1 MNPDSALKAL
11 SAALNEEGPA
21 VEILPGTTNNDYRL
35 NFVGTEELNGFE
47 EVAAVVRTSGST
59 GTPKRTALS
68 IEALAS
74 SSMATAEYLGFEGQ
88 WLLALPLHY
97 VAGLSVLS
105 RSLYAGTRPWAMD
118 LEHSFEA
125 QSFNDAA
132 SALTDSKRLVSLVPT
147 QLQRL
152 LADPS
157 PLTLSTLQRFDAVLL
172 GGARAPRAVLDEA
185 AKHSLKIHLT
195 YGSSETSGGCVYD
208 ARALP
213 GVEVKIVDGQIWLG
227 GPTLASGYLGN
238 PQLNAEHFSTDAQ
251 GTRWYCTDDLGS
263 LKDGALSVH
272 GRADDVIITGGIKV
286 SASKIQHLL
295 EVLPGINEV
304 VVVGVS
310 HPEWGQQVGAVFS
323 GTASSETI
331 RNTVR
336 AELGS
341 AAIPRRLVNLA
352 ALPMLPNGK
361 FDRLA
366 IQNLLENIQE

>member
-11 SAALNEEGPA
+11 STALNEEGPA

-35 NFVGTEELNGFE
+35 SFVGADELDGLEEI
-47 EVAAVVRTSGST
+47 AAVVRTSGST

-97 VAGLSVLS
+97 VAGLSVLT

-125 QSFNDAA
+125 QTFNDAA

-152 LADPS
+152 LTDPS
-157 PLTLSTLQRFDAVLL
+157 PLTISTLQRFDAILL
-172 GGARAPRAVLDEA
+172 GGARAPHAVLDEA

-213 GVEVKIVDGQIWLG
+213 GVEVKIIDGQIWLG

-238 PQLNAEHFSTDAQ
+238 PRLNAEHFSTDAQ

-263 LKDGALSVH
+263 LKDGVLSVQ

-295 EVLPGINEV
+295 EFLPGIDEV

-341 AAIPRRLVNLA
+341 AAIPRRLINLA
-352 ALPMLPNGK
+352 TLPMLANGK
-361 FDRLA
+361 FDRVA
-366 IQNLLENIQE
+366 IQTLLENIQD

>member
-1 MNPDSALKAL
+1 MNPDSVLKAL
-11 SAALNEEGPA
+11 AAALNEEGPA
-21 VEILPGTTNNDYRL
+21 VEILPGTTNNDNRL
-35 NFVGTEELNGFE
+35 DFVDTEELEGLAE
-47 EVAAVVRTSGST
+47 IAAVVRTSGST

-68 IEALAS
+68 IGALAS

-88 WLLALPLHY
+88 WLLALPLHF

-118 LEHSFEA
+118 LEHRFEA
-125 QSFNDAA
+125 RTFNEAA

-157 PLTLSTLQRFDAVLL
+157 PLTVATLRRFDAILL

-185 AKHSLKIHLT
+185 AKHSLKLHLT

-238 PQLNAEHFSTDAQ
+238 PQLNAEHFSTDAR
-251 GTRWYCTDDLGS
+251 GIRWYRTDDLGS
-263 LKDGALSVH
+263 FGNGVLSVL
-272 GRADDVIITGGIKV
+272 GRADDVIITGGVKV

-295 EVLPGINEV
+295 EIIPGIDAV
-304 VVVGVS
+304 MVLGVS

-352 ALPMLPNGK
+352 TLPMLPNGK
-361 FDRLA
+361 IDRLT
-366 IQNLLENIQE
+366 IQGLLENIQD

>member
-21 VEILPGTTNNDYRL
+21 VEILPGTSNNDYRL
-35 NFVGTEELNGFE
+35 NFVGTEELNGLE

-152 LADPS
+152 LANPS
-157 PLTLSTLQRFDAVLL
+157 PLTLSTLQRFDAILL

-263 LKDGALSVH
+263 LKDGVLSVQ
-272 GRADDVIITGGIKV
+272 GRADDVLITGGIKV

-304 VVVGVS
+304 VVVGIS

>member
-21 VEILPGTTNNDYRL
+21 VEILPGTSNNDYRL
-35 NFVGTEELNGFE
+35 NFVGTEELNGLE

-59 GTPKRTALS
+59 GNPKRTALS

-157 PLTLSTLQRFDAVLL
+157 PLTLSTLQRFDAILL

-263 LKDGALSVH
+263 LKDGVLSVQ
-272 GRADDVIITGGIKV
+272 GRADDVLITGGIKV

-341 AAIPRRLVNLA
+341 AAIPRRLVNLV

>member
-21 VEILPGTTNNDYRL
+21 VEILPGTSNNDYRVT
-35 NFVGTEELNGFE
+35 FVGTEELNGFE
-47 EVAAVVRTSGST
+47 KIAAVVRTSGST
-59 GTPKRTALS
+59 GNPKRTALS
-68 IEALAS
+68 VEALAS

-88 WLLALPLHY
+88 WVLALPLNY
-97 VAGLSVLS
+97 VAGLSVLT

-118 LEHSFEA
+118 LASTFDA
-125 QSFNDAA
+125 QGFNDAA
-132 SALTDSKRLVSLVPT
+132 SALTDSRRLVSLVPT

-152 LADPS
+152 LSDPS
-157 PLTLSTLQRFDAVLL
+157 AQTLSTLRRFDAILL
-172 GGARAPRAVLDEA
+172 GGARAPQAVLDEA

-213 GVEVKIVDGQIWLG
+213 GVEVKIVDGRICLG
-227 GPTLASGYLGN
+227 GPTLASGYLDN
-238 PQLNAEHFSTDAQ
+238 PELNAEHFRTDAH
-251 GTRWYCTDDLGS
+251 GTRWYFTDDLGS
-263 LKDGALSVH
+263 LSNEVLNVQ

-295 EVLPGINEV
+295 EIIPGVDSV
-304 VVVGVS
+304 VVIGVS

-336 AELGS
+336 AALGS

-352 ALPMLPNGK
+352 VLPMLPSGK
-361 FDRLA
+361 FDRVT
-366 IQNLLENIQE
+366 IQTLLENIQG